1 MRAPLTW
8 SSRAFV
14 HRAGQVAVDT
24 GLVAAAWWLAFY
36 FRFDGDV
43 PGRYERLFAG
53 TVLIVIATGL
63 LKAGGR
69 IVYATC
75 SLLPAENEAIAAAF
89 TTAHPGFRRL
99 AVAELLEQA
108 KVPAAASLCSADGM
122 DLRLWP
128 HRHATDGFYAAAW
141 EKVQG

>member
-53 TVLIVIATGL
+53 TVLIVIA
-63 LKAGGR
+63 LKITTFAAMR
-69 IVYATC
+69 FYTKWWRFTSLRDLQAIVLATAAS
-75 SLLPAENEAIAAAF
+75 SLLV
-89 TTAHPGFRRL
+89 TA
-99 AVAELLEQA
+99 LL
-108 KVPAAASLCSADGM
+108 SSWC
-122 DLRLWP
+122 
-128 HRHATDGFYAAAW
+128 
-141 EKVQG
+141 